1 VADQYRKLPLNNSVR
16 RFNLSFMS
24 NCAIRQLGAIE
35 FDSSNSLH
43 FYCQP
48 SVAYPTDTLQMT
60 DTEAG
65 QLLLQLIWQFT
76 LSVNFSR
83 MK

>member
-1 VADQYRKLPLNNSVR
+1 VADQNRKLPLNNSVR

-43 FYCQP
+43 FYC
-48 SVAYPTDTLQMT
+48 
-60 DTEAG
+60 
-65 QLLLQLIWQFT
+65 
-76 LSVNFSR
+76 
-83 MK
+83 